1 MKLIRIGIVLCGMS
15 FGFLVGAAGQTAE
28 ILDTTISGSDS
39 LVHVAYGV
47 VAKKDLPGAI
57 SVLNPSEYL
66 NKNYGTYPLEGVGAF
81 IGGSNLWN
89 LGSTLVL
96 IDGVPGAITD
106 VTTSEIDQ
114 ITFLKGANAVVLYGS
129 RAANGVILITTKR
142 GQIGKLRKTVRVNA
156 GINAPKSYPDYLGSA
171 EYMTYYNQ
179 AAANDGL
186 GAGFDNTTIS
196 NYASHSNPYRYPD
209 VNYYSPDYL
218 RKFTNTYS
226 ANAEF
231 SGGTQRAR
239 YYTMIG
245 WQNQNS
251 LLNFGEGKN
260 DYTRRLNIRGNIDF
274 KLNDFISTYVNVS
287 TVFNDGRVPEGN
299 YWNDAT
305 TMHPNYFSPLVPIGM
320 ISPNATAAQTYVANS
335 SNIINGAY
343 LLGGNQQYPTNPIGD
358 VYAAGYKLNTNRTF
372 QYLAGTNVDL
382 GHVLKGLSL
391 HGELGVGYVNSY
403 TDSVVYQYATY
414 APTWNSNGD
423 TITGLT
429 QYNKDARSGTHIL
442 GHTRNSQVIDFN
454 VHLDYVNTFHQNHN
468 VSAMLVASG
477 TTGRQYNDF
486 QSRTN
491 SNLGI
496 QLGYN
501 YAHKY
506 YADFDGAVVNS
517 TKLASS
523 NRVAFSPTLS
533 LGWLLSE
540 EGFLKG
546 SDVVNRLKVS
556 ASAGI
561 INTDLDL
568 NDYYLYDA
576 YYSSTNYYSWHDG
589 TYSNQATSIA
599 RSANPNLTY
608 AKRKELNFSV
618 EGSLFKNLLN
628 VQATAFVIRKD
639 DIPVQATSQ
648 YPNYFSTSNPASSF
662 VPYVNFDANRY
673 QGFDIQLS
681 YREKVGNV
689 NLMLGATGTYV
700 TTKALKVDEFYVDKY
715 RDRAGKPVDAIFG
728 MQAEGLFA
736 DGNDITNNPMQ
747 KFIQNVKPGD
757 IRYKDQNGDGVIDE
771 KDEVMIGRWNSPF
784 TCGLNLTAQWKG
796 FTLFVLGTG
805 QYGGTGVKTGNYY
818 WVYGNLK
825 YSEVVRNSWTE
836 ATKSTATYPELT
848 TLSNANNFRYS
859 SFWTYSTDRFNISK
873 VQLTYSLPKS
883 ILNRS
888 FFKNVNVYISG
899 NDLLMI
905 AQNRKIMELN
915 VGTTPQTRFYNVGV
929 KAEF

>member
-1 MKLIRIGIVLCGMS
+1 MKLIRIGMVLCS
-15 FGFLVGAAGQTAE
+15 VCFGFLVGAAAQTAE
-28 ILDTTISGSDS
+28 ILDTMISSHDS
-39 LVHVAYGV
+39 LVHVAYGT

-57 SVLNPSEYL
+57 SVLNPPSYL
-66 NKNYGTYPLEGVGAF
+66 DKHYGTYPLEGIDAF
-81 IGGSNLWN
+81 IGGSNFWN
-89 LGSTLVL
+89 LGTNLVL
-96 IDGVPGAITD
+96 IDGMPGAITD
-106 VTTSEIDQ
+106 VITSEIDQ
-114 ITFLKGANAVVLYGS
+114 ITYLKGANAVVLYGS

-142 GQIGKLRKTVRVNA
+142 GRIGKLKKTIRVNA
-156 GINAPKSYPDYLGSA
+156 GINKPKSYPDYLGSS
-171 EYMTYYNQ
+171 EYMTYFNQ
-179 AAANDGL
+179 ASANDGL
-186 GAGFDNTTIS
+186 TPSFDNTTIS

-231 SGGTQRAR
+231 SGGNQRAR
-239 YYTMIG
+239 YYTMVG

-251 LLNFGEGKN
+251 LINFGEGKN
-260 DYTRRLNIRGNIDF
+260 DYTNRLDIRGNIDF

-287 TVFNDGRVPEGN
+287 TVFNNSRVPEGN

-305 TMHPNYFSPLVPIGM
+305 TLHPNYFSPLVPISM
-320 ISPNATAAQTYVANS
+320 ISNNAGKTYASSS
-335 SNIINGAY
+335 SNIIDGAY
-343 LLGGNQQYPTNPIGD
+343 LLGGNQQYQTNPIGD

-372 QYLAGTNVDL
+372 QYLAGTDVDL

-391 HGELGVGYVNSY
+391 HGQLGVGYVNAY
-403 TDSVVYQYATY
+403 TDSVKYQYATY
-414 APTWNSNGD
+414 GSNWNSNGD
-423 TITGLT
+423 SIV

-454 VHLDYVNTFHQNHN
+454 VHLDYVNTFNQNHN

-477 TTGRQYNDF
+477 TTGLQYNDF
-486 QSRTN
+486 QYRTN

-506 YADFDGAVVNS
+506 YADFSGAVVNS
-517 TKLASS
+517 TKLASG

-546 SDVVNRLKVS
+546 SDVVNRLKAS

-568 NDYYLYDA
+568 NDYYLYDD
-576 YYSSTNYYSWHDG
+576 YYTSTNYFSWHDG
-589 TYSNQATSIA
+589 TYNNQATSIQ
-599 RSANPNLTY
+599 RVANPNLTY
-608 AKRKELNFSV
+608 AKRKEFNFSL

-628 VQATAFVIRKD
+628 VQATVFVIKKD
-639 DIPVQATSQ
+639 GIPVQVTSQ
-648 YPNYFSTSNPASSF
+648 YPNYFTTFNPTSSF

-673 QGFDIQLS
+673 QGFDIQLNW
-681 YREKVGNV
+681 REKVGNV

-700 TTKALKVDEFYVDKY
+700 TTKALKVDEFNIDQYQN
-715 RDRAGKPVDAIFG
+715 RAGKPVDAIFG

-736 DGNDITNNPMQ
+736 DQNDITNSPTQ
-747 KFIQNVKPGD
+747 KLGTVKPGD
-757 IRYKDQNGDGVIDE
+757 IKYKDQNGDGVIDE
-771 KDEVMIGRWNSPF
+771 RDAVMIGRYSSPF

-805 QYGGTGVKTGNYY
+805 QYGGTGVKNGNYY
-818 WVYGNLK
+818 WVSGNLK

-848 TLSNANNFRYS
+848 TLSNANNFRNS
-859 SFWTYSTDRFNISK
+859 TFWTYSTDLFNISK
-873 VQLTYSLPKS
+873 VQLTYSLPNS

-899 NDLLMI
+899 NDLLTI